1 MKHHRFLLRLHLQQ
15 IDAIDTAVAEIDREV
30 DERIEPFRITV
41 ELLTTIPGI
50 GELGARII
58 AAEIGNDMSDRHTRC
73 SEQSSRS
80 WHRHPAFPLIRFLS
94 WRLPRV
100 KAVKRV

>member
-41 ELLTTIPGI
+41 ELLTHHS
-50 GELGARII
+50 
-58 AAEIGNDMSDRHTRC
+58 GN
-73 SEQSSRS
+73 
-80 WHRHPAFPLIRFLS
+80 
-94 WRLPRV
+94 WRTWCTHYCG
-100 KAVKRV
+100 